1 MFTLFPIIVYINVTT
16 ETSVCSDIFLFYQ
29 SYKNTTVKM
38 QEQLDDIDKKI
49 QTQTKENQKLDM
61 EVATLSVD
69 VNEQQF
75 LQDLELKSRQT
86 EAAKQR

>member
-1 MFTLFPIIVYINVTT
+1 M
-16 ETSVCSDIFLFYQ
+16 CSGIFLFYQ
-29 SYKNTTVKM
+29 SYENTTEKI

-49 QTQTKENQKLDM
+49 HTQTKENQKLDM
-61 EVATLSVD
+61 EVATLSVE
-69 VNEQQF
+69 VNEQQL